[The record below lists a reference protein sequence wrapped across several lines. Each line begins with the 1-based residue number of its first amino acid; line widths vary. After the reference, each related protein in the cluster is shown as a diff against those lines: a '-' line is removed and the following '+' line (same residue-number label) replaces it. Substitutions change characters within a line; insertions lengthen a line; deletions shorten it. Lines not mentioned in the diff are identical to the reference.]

1 MQLENL
7 FFLVHFHHVRSALLL
22 IQTATTS
29 TSSLTVPPPTLG
41 ICFFL
46 TKTPPLDSSQLEG
59 KAKARRWWKSGCRR
73 RSGESPRGAAGS
85 VRTRFHYSPTVPT
98 VVLTFTSENTNANVR
113 AALRGKSD
121 DRQSPDL
128 IQWHGAQRRS
138 RLCLGVAGWCRWGRR
153 RLPHTHSHTHSS
165 SQYLGWF
172 LYIRM
177 GIVGS
182 GCRI

>member
-1 MQLENL
+1 MLANVTEL
-7 FFLVHFHHVRSALLL
+7 WCSLKTFFSWSISITSDLPCCSFKQQQRQHHPSQSLPRLSAF
-22 IQTATTS
+22 
-29 TSSLTVPPPTLG
+29 V
-41 ICFFL
+41 FF
-46 TKTPPLDSSQLEG
+46 TKTTPPLDSSQLEG

-113 AALRGKSD
+113 APLRGKSD

-153 RLPHTHSHTHSS
+153 RLPHTHTHTPVVN
-165 SQYLGWF
+165 
-172 LYIRM
+172 I
-177 GIVGS
+177 
-182 GCRI
+182 

>member
-7 FFLVHFHHVRSALLL
+7 FSWYISISSDLPCCSF
-22 IQTATTS
+22 TS
-29 TSSLTVPPPTLG
+29 NNVNIIPHSPSPDSRHL
-41 ICFFL
+41 FF
-46 TKTPPLDSSQLEG
+46 TKTPPLDFSELEG

-73 RSGESPRGAAGS
+73 RSGESPQGAAGS

-121 DRQSPDL
+121 VRQSPDL

-153 RLPHTHSHTHSS
+153 RLPHTHTHTHSC
-165 SQYLGWF
+165 SQYLGRF